1 MGEAQ
6 LCAPCSSVIVSRVVG
21 WATEPPMRSPQVP
34 WSGGQKAVFSKKWSN
49 KLVTLPGCS
58 GRSISKAC
66 KALCCLNSSLPVPQ
80 VPGQAGP
87 LALICK
93 FLAPPTP
100 LLGSSAIGPH
110 SFQVLLSALLVRW
123 GWEPQQLW
131 LYLRFPCLGGK
142 RGVAPGNFQF
152 SKQALSLEEARPGT
166 PFILCYELIPLLGVA
181 QKPSRPVTRFSL
193 EGISSACLPVCLSAC
208 LPLGSSAAGLHS
220 FHVLCQHLWSD
231 VSGRH
236 F

>member
-1 MGEAQ
+1 M
-6 LCAPCSSVIVSRVVG
+6 
-21 WATEPPMRSPQVP
+21 
-34 WSGGQKAVFSKKWSN
+34 
-49 KLVTLPGCS
+49 PGCS

-66 KALCCLNSSLPVPQ
+66 RALCCLNSSLPVPQ

-110 SFQVLLSALLVRW
+110 SFQVFLSALLVRW

-193 EGISSACLPVCLSAC
+193 EGISSACLSAC
-208 LPLGSSAAGLHS
+208 LPACLLAQVLLGYTASMCSASTSGQMCLGDTFNSGQTSDSAFCMGVGKPGRRAGKTP
-220 FHVLCQHLWSD
+220 FFED
-231 VSGRH
+231 PN
-236 F
+236 